1 MQGQPGTNV
10 CATTDSFRFADQWNP
25 TVAAAVAADPSEC
38 AIRGSTPMA
47 RWISENQP
55 CQPHSG
61 AMPRSQRQ
69 PHQHCRRTPARMWA
83 GGPPVLSA
91 PPAARA
97 HAVHKL
103 RTPRTPLHWQPMGA
117 PLWRTC
123 HKDKGGEA
131 GSSAKPASLIK
142 HGKNTPTD
150 LLRRTHSVPDNRHK
164 QRDRQ
169 TRTATGSAG
178 PGCVMCGGSVC
189 N

>member
-1 MQGQPGTNV
+1 MES
-10 CATTDSFRFADQWNP
+10 DSGGG
-25 TVAAAVAADPSEC
+25 C
-38 AIRGSTPMA
+38 
-47 RWISENQP
+47 
-55 CQPHSG
+55 
-61 AMPRSQRQ
+61 
-69 PHQHCRRTPARMWA
+69 CRRPVRMCNSRQHTHGPLDIRESTLPAALGRYASLTEAASSALQEDPGPHVGW
-83 GGPPVLSA
+83 GPPCAVSA
-91 PPAARA
+91 ASGA